1 MHMID
6 RTAFA
11 ADAELEALQGRDPGQ
26 VYADAFAPTAA
37 EQKVMDDLGVTRLQ
51 AYRHVQAREQLQR
64 MRPAPRP
71 CGICDGDHSTVIC
84 QMSGEA
90 PRPRPKLSLFKR

>member
-11 ADAELEALQGRDPGQ
+11 AHAELEAIQGRDPAET
-26 VYADAFAPTAA
+26 YADPLPIDPAV
-37 EQKVMDDLGVTRLQ
+37 QKVMDDTGMGQMQ
-51 AYRHVQAREQLQR
+51 AYRHVQARRQLQR
-64 MRPAPRP
+64 QRPAPRP
-71 CGICDGDHSTVIC
+71 CGICNGDHSTVIC